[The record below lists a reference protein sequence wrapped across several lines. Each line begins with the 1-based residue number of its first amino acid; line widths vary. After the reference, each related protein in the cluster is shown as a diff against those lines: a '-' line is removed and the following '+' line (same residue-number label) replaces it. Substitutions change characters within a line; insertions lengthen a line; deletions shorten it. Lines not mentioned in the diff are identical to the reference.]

1 MCESEPPHVITASGI
16 LSTVDHSVLLRHAAW
31 SSHCTGIQ
39 VITTALCLLPPTV
52 SCLLP
57 PACCLLLSTA
67 SCLLPVNAS
76 FLLPTAGA
84 LLLCRGCE
92 PGEQYDNN
100 VCRECQEQTYSFHPG
115 DNGGQCQTCPDTAH
129 CPGGP
134 IFVPDDYYWH
144 SAFDSDT
151 AQRCPNTFACRLVS
165 AVMSLCSTLTD

>member
-1 MCESEPPHVITASGI
+1 MLYGQQPTLDQQHIGATTLCRCLSHCCLLPTAS
-16 LSTVDHSVLLRHAAW
+16 DYLLPPSA
-31 SSHCTGIQ
+31 S
-39 VITTALCLLPPTV
+39 CLLPPT
-52 SCLLP
+52 
-57 PACCLLLSTA
+57 
-67 SCLLPVNAS
+67 AS

-84 LLLCRGCE
+84 LLCRGCE

-151 AQRCPNTFACRLVS
+151 AQRCPNTFACR
-165 AVMSLCSTLTD
+165 